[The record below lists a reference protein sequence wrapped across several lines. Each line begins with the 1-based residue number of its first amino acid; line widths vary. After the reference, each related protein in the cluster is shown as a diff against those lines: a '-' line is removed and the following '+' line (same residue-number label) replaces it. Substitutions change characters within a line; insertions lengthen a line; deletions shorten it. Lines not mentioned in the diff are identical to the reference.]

1 MNLVGVYHVKP
12 ASKANHIL
20 YDLLKE
26 RTPEQSISHKELPS
40 FTDHVKFVNSRPY
53 QAWYLIQANSPI
65 ATGIHENEM
74 AYVGACYLTKQRE
87 IGVFI
92 FNNFRGYRYGKQAVQ
107 LLMEKHPG
115 KFLANVNPKNEPSI
129 KLWSSLDFKHIQN
142 TYANQ

>member
-1 MNLVGVYHVKP
+1 MNLVSVYHVKP

-53 QAWYLIQANSPI
+53 QAWYFIQA
-65 ATGIHENEM
+65 GDM
-74 AYVGACYLTKQRE
+74 YVGACYLTRQRE
-87 IGVFI
+87 VGGFI
-92 FNNFRGYRYGKQAVQ
+92 FNDFAGHKYGLNSIK
-107 LLMEKHPG
+107 LLMEQHPG
-115 KFLANVNPKNEPSI
+115 KLLANVNPKNEPSI
-129 KLWSSLDFKHIQN
+129 KLWGSLDFKHIQN